1 MHDCWI
7 RRFLTDGLPRH
18 RSHWRCAATD
28 VEPTAEDIDRVLGT
42 MKESWTATITVK
54 RQSPHDLGY
63 REIIGSLDG

>member
-1 MHDCWI
+1 M
-7 RRFLTDGLPRH
+7 GSAP
-18 RSHWRCAATD
+18 AATD
-28 VEPTAEDIDRVLGT
+28 VEPTAEDINRVLGT